1 MPAPIVPSPPVQP
14 VQQSQPYS
22 QPIPRPGYVP
32 PPSAYQQPHDQPA
45 PWLAQPFPQRTYPSV
60 QAPQSQPPLP
70 YSPPA
75 PQQTPAQ
82 MPPTYQSQ
90 PVSALPRPVP
100 PVQPPVQ
107 YSPPAPQQ
115 AYPSVQTPQS
125 QPPQT
130 SPVISNVGPS
140 RAPLGLPALLPQ
152 IVMATALR
160 PNERPMQIWRAG
172 LEMPNP
178 NFNDDQRTPM
188 MNGLLLATDQRLAFV
203 EEKGIFSKTYMVR
216 ENIEFGQIYHW
227 QLHRF
232 MRMKTLQVDL
242 MGGHGGRKI
251 FQNIYEVDPMTMRAL
266 NPLPAE
272 QVQGLLETL
281 IRNPVRV

>member
-1 MPAPIVPSPPVQP
+1 
-14 VQQSQPYS
+14 
-22 QPIPRPGYVP
+22 
-32 PPSAYQQPHDQPA
+32 
-45 PWLAQPFPQRTYPSV
+45 
-60 QAPQSQPPLP
+60 
-70 YSPPA
+70 
-75 PQQTPAQ
+75 
-82 MPPTYQSQ
+82 
-90 PVSALPRPVP
+90 
-100 PVQPPVQ
+100 
-107 YSPPAPQQ
+107 
-115 AYPSVQTPQS
+115 
-125 QPPQT
+125 
-130 SPVISNVGPS
+130 
-140 RAPLGLPALLPQ
+140 
-152 IVMATALR
+152 
-160 PNERPMQIWRAG
+160 
-172 LEMPNP
+172 MPNP